1 MPGSGLILGIE
12 TSCDETAAAVVERG
26 SRTLSSVVAS
36 QIATHARYGGVV
48 PELASREHLRAIVPV
63 VRAALAE
70 AKITLADLDAIAVTS
85 GPGLAGALLVGI
97 TYAKAL
103 AFANR
108 LPLIAVNHLEGHI
121 HAVLL
126 NERENGAP
134 VHPLAD
140 CHPER
145 VPSAA
150 KDESKDLHFAPE
162 PGAPGS
168 DSGTWETTTPNASQS
183 LALVVSGGHT
193 HLYLARPADGTW
205 HYTLIG
211 RTVDDAAGEAFD
223 KVAKLLGLGY
233 PGGPWID
240 SLARFGNPRA
250 VPFAFAQ
257 IKTKVHLAGKPPR
270 TKAAKT
276 APIARLDPHFL
287 FSFSGIKTAVLRYV
301 ELHDLRAEAK
311 ARVSSLFAV
320 APSFP
325 QSAPADAERV
335 GDHDRKPATLVPQ
348 TRQEA
353 LALCS
358 QPTLDLIASFQHA
371 VIGDLMKKT
380 FAAAESLGVKR
391 ILITGGVAA
400 NRALRERFSA
410 EAAKRN
416 VILSERSESKNLH
429 FVVAFPTLA
438 LSTDNAAMIAAAAWP
453 RLLAHEF
460 APDSLSADPS
470 LTLA

>member
-1 MPGSGLILGIE
+1 MPRGLILGIE
-12 TSCDETAAAVVERG
+12 TSCDETAAAIVERG
-26 SRTLSSVVAS
+26 ARTLSSAVAS

-70 AKITLADLDAIAVTS
+70 AGVTLADLDAIAVTS

-97 TYAKAL
+97 AYAKAL
-103 AFANR
+103 AFASN
-108 LPLIAVNHLEGHI
+108 LPLIAINHLEGHI
-121 HAVLL
+121 HAALL
-126 NERENGAP
+126 NERESAASSAI
-134 VHPLAD
+134 V

-145 VPSAA
+145 NEV
-150 KDESKDLHFAPE
+150 ESKDLHLNLGQSQML
-162 PGAPGS
+162 GAPGLAFETW
-168 DSGTWETTTPNASQS
+168 DSTNLDARSS

-193 HLYLARPADGTW
+193 HLYLARPAHGTW
-205 HYTLIG
+205 SYTLIG

-240 SLARFGNPRA
+240 ALAKHGNPRA
-250 VPFAFAQ
+250 VPFSFAQ
-257 IKTKVHLAGKPPR
+257 IKPKAHLGGKPPR

-301 ELHDLRAEAK
+301 ELHGLRAEAQ
-311 ARVSSLFAV
+311 ARI
-320 APSFP
+320 
-325 QSAPADAERV
+325 
-335 GDHDRKPATLVPQ
+335 TLVMANFRPPQ
-348 TRQEA
+348 TREEA
-353 LALCS
+353 LALCPQS
-358 QPTLDLIASFQHA
+358 TLDLIASFQHA

-380 FAAAESLGVKR
+380 FAAAESLGATR

-400 NRALRERFSA
+400 NRELRERFTA
-410 EAAKRN
+410 EPAGRG
-416 VILSERSESKNLH
+416 VHIG
-429 FVVAFPTLA
+429 FPTRA

-453 RLLAHEF
+453 RFVAQEF
-460 APDSLSADPS
+460 APADLTADPS
-470 LTLA
+470 LALGSMQSKLPNIIR

>member
-12 TSCDETAAAVVERG
+12 SSCDETAAAIVERG
-26 SRTLSSVVAS
+26 ARTVSSVVAS
-36 QIATHARYGGVV
+36 QISTHARYGGVV

-70 AKITLADLDAIAVTS
+70 AHIALADLDAIAVTA

-126 NERENGAP
+126 NEREAEGAPENGA
-134 VHPLAD
+134 AN
-140 CHPER
+140 
-145 VPSAA
+145 
-150 KDESKDLHFAPE
+150 
-162 PGAPGS
+162 GS
-168 DSGTWETTTPNASQS
+168 RSNSSGDPA

-193 HLYLARPADGTW
+193 HLYLVRPMDATW
-205 HYTLIG
+205 SYTLVG

-240 SLARFGNPRA
+240 ALSKFGDPHA
-250 VPFAFAQ
+250 VPFSFAQ
-257 IKTKVHLAGKPPR
+257 IKTKVHLGGKPPR

-301 ELHDLRAEAK
+301 ELHGMRAESR
-311 ARVSSLFAV
+311 ARVT
-320 APSFP
+320 
-325 QSAPADAERV
+325 RV
-335 GDHDRKPATLVPQ
+335 LQNFRLPQ
-348 TRQEA
+348 TREEA
-353 LALCS
+353 LALCP

-371 VIGDLMKKT
+371 VIGDLEKKT
-380 FAAAESLGVKR
+380 FAGASSSPEAWPPTANSESASLGKLR
-391 ILITGGVAA
+391 RAA
-400 NRALRERFSA
+400 CGFSFPP
-410 EAAKRN
+410 
-416 VILSERSESKNLH
+416 SRSP
-429 FVVAFPTLA
+429 PT
-438 LSTDNAAMIAAAAWP
+438 TP
-453 RLLAHEF
+453 
-460 APDSLSADPS
+460 P
-470 LTLA
+470 

>member
-26 SRTLSSVVAS
+26 ARTLSSVVAS

-70 AKITLADLDAIAVTS
+70 AHLTLADLDAIAVTS

-103 AFANR
+103 AFANK

-126 NERENGAP
+126 QEREA
-134 VHPLAD
+134 A
-140 CHPER
+140 
-145 VPSAA
+145 PSA
-150 KDESKDLHFAPE
+150 S
-162 PGAPGS
+162 GS
-168 DSGTWETTTPNASQS
+168 RDAQA

-193 HLYLARPADGTW
+193 HLFLARPTNGTW
-205 HYTLIG
+205 SYTLIG

-240 SLARFGNPRA
+240 ALAKFGNPNA
-250 VPFAFAQ
+250 VPFSFAQ
-257 IKTKVHLAGKPPR
+257 IKTKAHLGGKPAR

-287 FSFSGIKTAVLRYV
+287 FSFSGIKTAVLRYF
-301 ELHDLRAEAK
+301 ELHGMRAEAK
-311 ARVSSLFAV
+311 ARV
-320 APSFP
+320 
-325 QSAPADAERV
+325 DRV
-335 GDHDRKPATLVPQ
+335 LANFRPPQ
-348 TRQEA
+348 TREEA
-353 LALCS
+353 LALCP

-380 FAAAESLGVKR
+380 FTAAESLGATR
-391 ILITGGVAA
+391 ILVTGGVTA
-400 NRALRERFSA
+400 NRELRARFTA
-410 EAAKRN
+410 EAAHRG
-416 VILSERSESKNLH
+416 LH
-429 FVVAFPTLA
+429 VAFPTLA
-438 LSTDNAAMIAAAAWP
+438 FSTDNAAMIAAAAWP
-453 RLLAHEF
+453 RLLAQDF
-460 APDSLSADPS
+460 ASPDLTADPS
-470 LTLA
+470 LALS